1 MTDITERLR
10 RLYVQHGTDYVQE
23 AADEIESLRAELAR
37 KDEFY
42 TRLAEVHEGAMKMW
56 ESDERECAMKAY
68 ELAAENK
75 GMREEV
81 ERLRHDIERHI
92 AIASELATENE
103 RLRAELADRERYW
116 KQVGRNYET
125 ERAAMQQIIDAQQ
138 QQIAAQQQLAAM
150 AGGER

>member
-75 GMREEV
+75 GVREE
-81 ERLRHDIERHI
+81 I
-92 AIASELATENE
+92 E
-103 RLRAELADRERYW
+103 RLRAENSAAWDSAEYNAQRARTAEATIERLREYARHEDECAFMSGWTNEVHPCDCGYDELM
-116 KQVGRNYET
+116 KELEEAR
-125 ERAAMQQIIDAQQ
+125 
-138 QQIAAQQQLAAM
+138 
-150 AGGER
+150 

>member
-10 RLYVQHGTDYVQE
+10 RLYVQHGTDYVQA
-23 AADEIESLRAELAR
+23 AADEIERLRAELAR

-68 ELAAENK
+68 EMAAENK
-75 GMREEV
+75 GLREEV

-92 AIASELATENE
+92 AMASELATENE
-103 RLRAELADRERYW
+103 RLRAELAKCKSLLRRVDGTTSIEW
-116 KQVGRNYET
+116 AGFKGIKEDI
-125 ERAAMQQIIDAQQ
+125 RAA
-138 QQIAAQQQLAAM
+138 LAAPS
-150 AGGER
+150 EDK